1 METVSIQLPE
11 TVFTALHKEPNEFVQ
26 EMRIA
31 AAVKWYELG
40 EISQEKAAEIA
51 GLTRSE
57 FIDALARYKV
67 SSIQYTAEE
76 LAKEGAND
84 STVIKPQTQL
94 SLEQIAALPVAE
106 RHKLLADSIASTAE
120 DFLNEPEL
128 TEFSVL
134 DGEDWATGND

>member
-40 EISQEKAAEIA
+40 EISQGKAAEIA
-51 GLTRSE
+51 GLSRSE

-67 SSIQYTAEE
+67 SPSQYTAEE

-128 TEFSVL
+128 KEFSVL
-134 DGEDWATGND
+134 DGEDWDTGND

>member
-1 METVSIQLPE
+1 VETVSIQLPE

-40 EISQEKAAEIA
+40 EISQGKAAEIG

-67 SSIQYTAEE
+67 SSIQYSAEE
-76 LAKEGAND
+76 VAKEGAND
-84 STVIKPQTQL
+84 STIIKL

-120 DFLNEPEL
+120 DFLNEADL
-128 TEFSVL
+128 KEFSVL
-134 DGEDWATGND
+134 DGEDWDTGND